1 MNTKEKLK
9 DLVYSLEESILEEY
23 FQDKSIFLKFN

>member
-9 DLVYSLEESILEEY
+9 DFVYSLEESILEEY
-23 FQDKSIFLKFN
+23 SQDKSIF